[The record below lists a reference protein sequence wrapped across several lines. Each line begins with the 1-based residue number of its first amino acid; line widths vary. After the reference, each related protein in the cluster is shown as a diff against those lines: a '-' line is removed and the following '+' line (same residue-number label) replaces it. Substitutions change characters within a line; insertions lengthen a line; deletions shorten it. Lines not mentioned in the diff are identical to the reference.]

1 MFNTEQELADLPED
15 SKEVYK
21 KNMLDRYVD
30 RPNRTFAN
38 GKFRNIDCLCYAQ
51 FCANYQ
57 LDTKIDRTEL
67 VNDNEPEIL
76 NDAVVEDN
84 HIDNT
89 LPKKIPLMSSKDV

>member
-30 RPNRTFAN
+30 RPNRTFSN
-38 GKFRNIDCLCYAQ
+38 GKFQNIDDLCYVQ

-57 LDTKIDRTEL
+57 LDEKMITQ
-67 VNDNEPEIL
+67 NW
-76 NDAVVEDN
+76 
-84 HIDNT
+84 
-89 LPKKIPLMSSKDV
+89 LMIINLKF